1 MVSRKRVLVVEDE
14 RPIAEPLADALR
26 REGFEVE
33 LAGTAA
39 EGLDA
44 FSAREREPDI
54 VLLDVMLPGLSGW
67 DVATALAERPETR
80 AIPVIFLSAR
90 SDHADLVRGQEHG
103 AVGYVTK
110 PFDPVGIAELVERTL
125 QRVARGEEEQLRAE
139 ITDGE

>member
-1 MVSRKRVLVVEDE
+1 MRTLCRVNLVASGMEVVEAADGDE
-14 RPIAEPLADALR
+14 AIALA
-26 REGFEVE
+26 
-33 LAGTAA
+33 AA
-39 EGLDA
+39 E
-44 FSAREREPDI
+44 RPDI